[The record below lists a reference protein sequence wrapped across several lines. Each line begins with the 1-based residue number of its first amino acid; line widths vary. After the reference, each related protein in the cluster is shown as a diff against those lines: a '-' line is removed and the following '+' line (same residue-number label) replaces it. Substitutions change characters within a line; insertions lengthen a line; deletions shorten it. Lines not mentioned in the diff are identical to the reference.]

1 MENSRREHLLG
12 NRNEMNQLS
21 TMKIVST
28 FFLFIALSVLA
39 SCGSEAQVAVAGD
52 KVTVHYTGTLDDGTT
67 FDSSRQRDPFS
78 FVLGEGQVIQ
88 GFDDAVEGMAV
99 GDIKTVRIPS
109 ADAYGPHREE
119 MIGSVPR
126 DSLPA
131 EINIGDKFQ
140 SSNGQIARVIEIGEE
155 SVVLDAN
162 HRLAGKD
169 LIFELELMM
178 IE

>member
-1 MENSRREHLLG
+1 MENSRREDLFG
-12 NRNEMNQLS
+12 DRNEMNQS
-21 TMKIVST
+21 PTMKIIST
-28 FFLFIALSVLA
+28 IFLFIALSILA

-52 KVTVHYTGTLDDGTT
+52 KVTVHYTGTLDDGST

-88 GFDDAVEGMAV
+88 GFDDAIKGMAV
-99 GDIKTVRIPS
+99 GDVKTVRIPA
-109 ADAYGPHREE
+109 ADAYGSHSAE
-119 MIGSVPR
+119 MVGSVPR

-131 EINIGDKFQ
+131 EINIGDQFQ
-140 SSNGQIARVIEIGEE
+140 SSNGQIARVIEINEV